1 MPIYSNFKERILQ
14 TNSYND
20 IQFYPSGTVAP
31 LDSQPGGI
39 TRLMVALCS
48 GSLGNINHAETIYVN
63 HQEAGF
69 GSVGRNEVSGPGYL
83 MGGKPILN
91 VTGERQSNGRVVI
104 SGSPV
109 VWSGLTASFR
119 YAVIYVSG
127 VFTRSD
133 GPFTGLDGV
142 IRNTSNDYWSYLV
155 AHIDLGQQNVVS
167 SDFTINWNTQGILIF
182 D

>member
-14 TNSYND
+14 TNFYND

-31 LDSQPGGI
+31 LNSQPGGI

-48 GSLGNINHAETIYVN
+48 GSLGTINHSETIYVN
-63 HQEAGF
+63 HQEAAF
-69 GSVGRNEVSGPGYL
+69 GSVGRNEVSGPGYS

-91 VTGERQSNGRVVI
+91 ITGERQSNGRVVI

-127 VFTRSD
+127 AYSRAGS
-133 GPFTGLDGV
+133 FTGLNGV
-142 IRNTSNDYWSYLV
+142 VSAETNDYWSYLV